1 MTQYVRGGGLATDWI
16 SGMGLTGTTAASAYG
31 SNILRPSSPGPS
43 DIGQAFARP
52 CRRALHTRSR
62 IDMTTRHAPLL
73 GDAPELATVLD
84 FLRGIGIRIVGGA
97 VPGDALLPA
106 MTVRNGVLLYDP
118 ARPGWVGDLLHE
130 AGHLAV
136 TDPALRDTLVQVGD
150 DPAEEMAAIAWSYA
164 AAMAIG
170 MPVATLFHA
179 GYKGGPEYL
188 IAAFAGGSP
197 IGLPMLQYWGM
208 AARTTTDGSDDG
220 PAFPAMRTWL
230 RPR

>member
-1 MTQYVRGGGLATDWI
+1 
-16 SGMGLTGTTAASAYG
+16 
-31 SNILRPSSPGPS
+31 
-43 DIGQAFARP
+43 
-52 CRRALHTRSR
+52 
-62 IDMTTRHAPLL
+62 MTTRHAPLL
-73 GDAPELATVLD
+73 GDTPELATVLD
-84 FLRGIGIRIVGGA
+84 FLRKIGIRIVDGA
-97 VPGDALLPA
+97 VTSDALLPA

-170 MPVATLFHA
+170 MPVGTLFHA

-208 AARTTTDGSDDG
+208 AARTERSGQHDDG

-230 RPR
+230 RSR

>member
-1 MTQYVRGGGLATDWI
+1 
-16 SGMGLTGTTAASAYG
+16 MGLTGPIAALTCG
-31 SNILRPSSPGPS
+31 SNILRSSSPGPF

-106 MTVRNGVLLYDP
+106 MTVRDGVLLYDP

-170 MPVATLFHA
+170 MPVGTLFHA

-197 IGLPMLQYWGM
+197 IGLPMLQYWRM
-208 AARTTTDGSDDG
+208 AAHTERSGWGDDG
-220 PAFPAMRTWL
+220 PAFPAMLTWL
-230 RPR
+230 RSR